1 MNIVSIVS
9 YDKNSGSGHLGRTI
23 ELSEFIKKKIKK
35 SRSTFITNSRDA
47 KYKLSKKKIKHIN
60 LDFEREKQILKKLK
74 QIKPHIIILD
84 TYILTTN
91 IKKKIYKKFKNIL
104 VIDDDFKKKHFC
116 NFYLNYNFLDKENI
130 KHLKSKIRAKKFL
143 IGYSFFPTNI
153 ITPRFKK
160 KNKVLIFFGSTD
172 QFNIMEKTLKIIS
185 DRKFRNFQFNII
197 IGKYFRINRNKY
209 PNKNFKF
216 LNTLEKS
223 DFKKLLANTKY
234 AIGAGGVSLM
244 ERILYKIT
252 NLVVIT
258 ANNQTFG
265 ANLLKQK
272 KIIKYVGKADKIKFL
287 KYKSEINRFFF
298 DKKNNEEINK
308 KLKKI
313 KFNNGLRKIY
323 NQIKL

>member
-1 MNIVSIVS
+1 M
-9 YDKNSGSGHLGRTI
+9 
-23 ELSEFIKKKIKK
+23 
-35 SRSTFITNSRDA
+35 
-47 KYKLSKKKIKHIN
+47 
-60 LDFEREKQILKKLK
+60 
-74 QIKPHIIILD
+74 
-84 TYILTTN
+84 
-91 IKKKIYKKFKNIL
+91 
-104 VIDDDFKKKHFC
+104 
-116 NFYLNYNFLDKENI
+116 
-130 KHLKSKIRAKKFL
+130 

-197 IGKYFRINRNKY
+197 IVKNNRKNINKY

-272 KIIKYVGKADKIKFL
+272 KLLNMWEK
-287 KYKSEINRFFF
+287 
-298 DKKNNEEINK
+298 
-308 KLKKI
+308 
-313 KFNNGLRKIY
+313 
-323 NQIKL
+323 QIKLNF